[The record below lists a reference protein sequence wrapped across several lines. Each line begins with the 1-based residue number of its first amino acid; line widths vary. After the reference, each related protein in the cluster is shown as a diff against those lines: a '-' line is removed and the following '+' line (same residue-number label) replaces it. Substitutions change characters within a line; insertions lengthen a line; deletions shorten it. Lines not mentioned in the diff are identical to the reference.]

1 MQSALENRM
10 GESNC
15 RVRASQGG
23 HMGGEGGS
31 GLEKLKFQ
39 FILIRAVFEAM

>member
-10 GESNC
+10 GESTC

-23 HMGGEGGS
+23 LMGGEGGS
-31 GLEKLKFQ
+31 GLEKLKFP
-39 FILIRAVFEAM
+39 FILKQAVFEAK